1 MKLFLATVVLFIS
14 AASAIDNNE
23 GVRRLYAMHIMVCI
37 SFFTFSHTNHSSL
50 VPRPLQL
57 QQYLDRQLKS
67 GKAKAFKPEDID
79 EKHRLAKA
87 SGKGEKTVGEKTVDR
102 RLSKSGKGGIAP
114 PKAFSPDTIDDVDE
128 LGERRLSKSSKS
140 KSGKGRRLSGKS
152 SSKSGKG
159 RRLSK
164 SSKSKSGKGRR
175 LSKSGSGSSKSGKAR
190 DLRL

>member
-1 MKLFLATVVLFIS
+1 MI
-14 AASAIDNNE
+14 
-23 GVRRLYAMHIMVCI
+23 CI
-37 SFFTFSHTNHSSL
+37 SCSVSPSSPSHATIILLFS
-50 VPRPLQL
+50 RPLQL

-67 GKAKAFKPEDID
+67 GKAKAFKPEDIID

-164 SSKSKSGKGRR
+164 S
-175 LSKSGSGSSKSGKAR
+175 GSSKSGKAR

>member
-1 MKLFLATVVLFIS
+1 
-14 AASAIDNNE
+14 
-23 GVRRLYAMHIMVCI
+23 MHIMFCI
-37 SFFTFSHTNHSSL
+37 SFSSPSHTQIILLFS
-50 VPRPLQL
+50 RPLQL

-67 GKAKAFKPEDID
+67 GKAK
-79 EKHRLAKA
+79 
-87 SGKGEKTVGEKTVDR
+87 GE
-102 RLSKSGKGGIAP
+102 
-114 PKAFSPDTIDDVDE
+114 KAFSPDIVDE
-128 LGERRLSKSSKS
+128 EMGERRLSKSSKS

-175 LSKSGSGSSKSGKAR
+175 LSKSGSGSGSSKSGKVR